1 MIANPEHEVTYKELC
16 ALVGKHADSITA
28 LEMLAIASNLV
39 GKLIALQDQRTMTRD
54 TAMEVVIRNIELGNR
69 QAVAQVENT
78 VGKMQ

>member
-1 MIANPEHEVTYKELC
+1 MIANPEHEIAYKDLC

-28 LEMLAIASNLV
+28 IEMLAIASNLV

-69 QAVAQVENT
+69 QAIAQVENT
-78 VGKMQ
+78 VGNA